1 MNTEDINKMLKEYG
15 ERTKQ
20 KINLIKPIDSPEGL
34 SGEIKKEVKYKFGD
48 SNNFS
53 KKIDELNQETETLID
68 QIEKWQM

>member
-34 SGEIKKEVKYKFGD
+34 SGEIKKEVKDKFYKKQEERA
-48 SNNFS
+48 
-53 KKIDELNQETETLID
+53 KKEEAKQPTLP
-68 QIEKWQM
+68 EEPKKE